1 MQIGVP
7 HQGGVTDQSHRNS
20 KLLHCRNFFSKMN
33 IQSRLTVRNKGKVV
47 YLTAALAH
55 FIKLRGYC
63 LHYILRVIE
72 IGSFIPHIQGTA
84 QLAVYTRV
92 RTYFWGNIIYSK
104 TSSQSPGR
112 NGSKY
117 SFHTLSITYSEFLS
131 NNSNSSLMYS
141 YLLRIPS
148 ATRIPLAQAAV
159 MPRLVPAPS
168 PAK

>member
-1 MQIGVP
+1 MQAGLS
-7 HQGGVTDQSHRNS
+7 HQGGITNQSHWNS
-20 KLLHCRNFFSKMN
+20 ELLHSRNFFSKMN
-33 IQSRLTVRNKGKVV
+33 IQSRFTVGNKGKIV
-47 YLTAALAH
+47 YLTAVFAYL
-55 FIKLRGYC
+55 IELRGNC
-63 LHYILRVIE
+63 LHYILGVIE
-72 IGSFIPHIQGTA
+72 IGSFIPHIQSTA
-84 QLAVYTRV
+84 QLAVNTRV

-112 NGSKY
+112 NRSKY

-148 ATRIPLAQAAV
+148 ATRIPLAHAAV